1 MPTARQ
7 VTAAKKKLRPTKKP
21 NNSPRLPN
29 VATFRI
35 IMTDPRTIRMKEAN
49 KYRKEMEMH
58 KKEYMAAL
66 AKLKR
71 LGPK

>member
-35 IMTDPRTIRMKEAN
+35 IATDPRTIRMKE
-49 KYRKEMEMH
+49 YRKEMEMH

-66 AKLKR
+66 AKLKK
-71 LGPK
+71 LKK

>member
-1 MPTARQ
+1 MPTVRQ
-7 VTAAKKKLRPTKKP
+7 IQSAKKTLRPTKRP
-21 NNSPRLPN
+21 NNAPKIPN

-49 KYRKEMEMH
+49 KYRKEMETH
-58 KKEYMAAL
+58 KKQYMAAL

-71 LGPK
+71 LEK